1 MTLWEARDFFD
12 NLQLPE
18 GDAFI
23 AKRLLHEIRS
33 RLTFLDEVGLGYL
46 TLDRL
51 SSTLSGGESQR
62 VTLAMQLGSTLSG
75 RSTSWTNRV

>member
-46 TLDRL
+46 TP
-51 SSTLSGGESQR
+51 
-62 VTLAMQLGSTLSG
+62 
-75 RSTSWTNRV
+75 